1 MKTLILHT
9 ENDTQTKS
17 VVSFAN
23 SLHIKYEVMDD
34 ADTERKVLLK
44 LAETSFA
51 KDWNSEEDAHW
62 DDFLKN
68 AKDVS
73 KR

>member
-9 ENDTQTKS
+9 ENDIQTKS
-17 VVSFAN
+17 VVNLAN
-23 SLHIKYEVMDD
+23 SLHIKIEVMDD
-34 ADTERKVLLK
+34 KDSEREVLLK
-44 LAETSFA
+44 LAESSFA
-51 KDWNSEEDAHW
+51 KEWNSDEDAHW
-62 DDFLKN
+62 NDFLKN

>member
-9 ENDTQTKS
+9 ENESQTSSIVKL
-17 VVSFAN
+17 AN
-23 SLHIKYEVMDD
+23 SLHIQVQVMDD
-34 ADTERKVLLK
+34 EETGKQLLLK
-44 LAETSFA
+44 LAVSSFA
-51 KDWNSEEDAHW
+51 KEWDSEENSHW
-62 DDFLKN
+62 DAFLKK

>member
-17 VVSFAN
+17 VVNLAN
-23 SLHIKYEVMDD
+23 SLHIKVEVVED
-34 ADTERKVLLK
+34 EREVLLK
-44 LAETSFA
+44 LAESSFA
-51 KDWNSEEDAHW
+51 KEWNSEDDTHW
-62 DDFLKN
+62 NEFLIK
-68 AKDVS
+68 ADDVS

>member
-9 ENDTQTKS
+9 ENESQTNS
-17 VVSFAN
+17 VVKLAH
-23 SLHIKYEVMDD
+23 SLHIKVEIVDD
-34 ADTERKVLLK
+34 KDSERQVLLK
-44 LAETSFA
+44 LAESSFA
-51 KDWNSEEDAHW
+51 KEWNSDEDAHW
-62 DDFLKN
+62 NDFLKK

>member
-9 ENDTQTKS
+9 ENDTQTNS
-17 VVSFAN
+17 VVKLAR
-23 SLHIKYEVMDD
+23 SLHIKVEVVDD
-34 ADTERKVLLK
+34 KDAERQVVLK
-44 LAETSFA
+44 LAESSFA
-51 KDWNSEEDAHW
+51 KEWNSEEDAHW
-62 DDFLKN
+62 NDFLKN